1 MHEEHIDFMKRCIQ
15 LAKLGAGHVSPN
27 PMVGAVLVHN
37 KKIIGEGYHKK
48 YGEAHAE
55 VNCINSVKQANKNLI
70 RESVLYVSL
79 EPCAHY
85 GKTPPCTDLII
96 RNKIQKV
103 VIGCK
108 DVYTKVN
115 GKGIE
120 KLKQNGT
127 DVTVGVLENECKN
140 LNKAFFT
147 FQSLQR
153 PYIILKWAQTAD
165 NKIAGTENKR
175 LLISGEIANKLVHK
189 WRAEAA
195 GILIGTNT
203 AKIDNPELTN
213 RLWSGN
219 SPVRLIIDLDLQLS
233 QDLKIFKNDAPT
245 IIFNLRK
252 ESPEFHEPLKN
263 QVYYYQISDRDKTIE
278 EILKACYELKV
289 QSILIEGGKKL
300 LQSFIDKNLWDEA
313 RIITNTKMF
322 IGNGLAAPEL
332 NDGQLQEQFSLG
344 DDLISTY
351 KKVMIFL

>member
-1 MHEEHIDFMKRCIQ
+1 MHEEHIDFMQRCIL
-15 LAKLGAGHVSPN
+15 LAKLGAGYVSPN

-37 KKIIGEGYHKK
+37 NRIIGEGYHKK

-70 RESVLYVSL
+70 KESVLYVSL
-79 EPCAHY
+79 EPCVHY
-85 GKTPPCTDLII
+85 GKTPPCADLII
-96 RNKIQKV
+96 HNKIPKI

-108 DVYTKVN
+108 DVYTEVN

-120 KLKQNGT
+120 KLKQNGI

-165 NKIAGTENKR
+165 SKIADTSNNR
-175 LLISGEIANKLVHK
+175 LIISGKIANKLVHK
-189 WRAEAA
+189 WRAEAT

-203 AKIDNPELTN
+203 AKNDNPELTN
-213 RLWSGN
+213 RLWNGN
-219 SPVRLIIDLDLQLS
+219 SPVRLIIDLHLRLS
-233 QDLKIFKNDAPT
+233 HDLKIFKNDAPT
-245 IIFNLRK
+245 IIFNLQK
-252 ESPEFHEPLKN
+252 KSPEFYEPLKN

-278 EILKACYELKV
+278 EILEACYELRI

-322 IGNGLAAPEL
+322 IGKGLESPGFSNKNL
-332 NDGQLQEQFSLG
+332 IHDFSLG
-344 DDLISTY
+344 DDLISVY
-351 KKVMIFL
+351 KNK

>member
-15 LAKLGAGHVSPN
+15 LAKLGEGHVSPN

-37 KKIIGEGYHKK
+37 NRIIGEGYHEI

-55 VNCINSVKQANKNLI
+55 VNCINSVKQADKNLI

-79 EPCAHY
+79 EPCSHY
-85 GKTPPCTDLII
+85 GKTPPCADLVI
-96 RNKIQKV
+96 RNKIPRV

-108 DVYTKVN
+108 DVFTEVN

-120 KLKQNGT
+120 RLKQNGI
-127 DVTVGVLENECKN
+127 DVTVDVLENECKN

-153 PYIILKWAQTAD
+153 PYVILKWAQTAD
-165 NKIAGTENKR
+165 NKIANTGNKR
-175 LLISGEIANKLVHK
+175 LLISEEITTKLVHK
-189 WRAEAA
+189 WRAETT

-203 AKIDNPELTN
+203 AKTDNPKLTN

-233 QDLKIFKNDAPT
+233 QNSKIFKNDAPT
-245 IIFNLRK
+245 IIFNLQK
-252 ESPEFHEPLKN
+252 KSPEFHEPLKN
-263 QVYYYQISDRDKTIE
+263 EVYYYQISDRDKTIE
-278 EILKACYELKV
+278 EILKACYELKI

-313 RIITNTKMF
+313 RIIINTKMF
-322 IGNGLAAPEL
+322 IGNGLAAPKL
-332 NDGQLQEQFSLG
+332 NNVQIQKQFSLG
-344 DDLISTY
+344 NDLISIY
-351 KKVMIFL
+351 KRV

>member
-37 KKIIGEGYHKK
+37 NRIIGEGYHKK

-70 RESVLYVSL
+70 KESVLYVSL
-79 EPCAHY
+79 EPCVHY
-85 GKTPPCTDLII
+85 GKTPPCADLII
-96 RNKIQKV
+96 HNKIPKI

-108 DVYTKVN
+108 DVYTEVN

-120 KLKQNGT
+120 KLKQNGI

-165 NKIAGTENKR
+165 SKIADTSNNR
-175 LLISGEIANKLVHK
+175 LIISGKIANKLVHK
-189 WRAEAA
+189 WRAEAT

-203 AKIDNPELTN
+203 AKNDNPELTN
-213 RLWSGN
+213 RLWNGN
-219 SPVRLIIDLDLQLS
+219 SPVRLIIDLHLRLS
-233 QDLKIFKNDAPT
+233 HDLKIFKNDAPT
-245 IIFNLRK
+245 IIFNLQK
-252 ESPEFHEPLKN
+252 KSPEFPEPLKN
-263 QVYYYQISDRDKTIE
+263 QVYYYQICDRNKTIE
-278 EILKACYELKV
+278 EILKACYKLKI

-313 RIITNTKMF
+313 RIITSTKMF
-322 IGNGLAAPEL
+322 IGKGLESPGFSNKNL
-332 NDGQLQEQFSLG
+332 IRDFSLG
-344 DDLISTY
+344 DDLISVY
-351 KKVMIFL
+351 KSK

>member
-37 KKIIGEGYHKK
+37 NKIIGEGYHKK

-96 RNKIQKV
+96 QNKIPKV
-103 VIGCK
+103 IIGCK
-108 DVYTKVN
+108 DVYTEVN

-120 KLKQNGT
+120 KLKQSGI
-127 DVTVGVLENECKN
+127 DVIVGVLKNECEN

-153 PYIILKWAQTAD
+153 SYIILKWAQTAD
-165 NKIAGTENKR
+165 NKIAGIGDKR
-175 LLISGEIANKLVHK
+175 LLISGKIAIKLVHK
-189 WRAEAA
+189 WRAEAT

-203 AKIDNPELTN
+203 AKNDNPELTN

-233 QDLKIFKNDAPT
+233 QGLKIFNDDAPT
-245 IIFNLRK
+245 IIFNLQK
-252 ESPEFHEPLKN
+252 KSPEFPKPLKN
-263 QVYYYQISDRDKTIE
+263 QVYYYQISERNKTIE
-278 EILKACYELKV
+278 EILKASYQLGI

-300 LQSFIDKNLWDEA
+300 LQSFIEKNFWNEA

-332 NDGQLQEQFSLG
+332 TNAQLQERFSLR
-344 DDLISTY
+344 DDLISVY
-351 KKVMIFL
+351 KKL